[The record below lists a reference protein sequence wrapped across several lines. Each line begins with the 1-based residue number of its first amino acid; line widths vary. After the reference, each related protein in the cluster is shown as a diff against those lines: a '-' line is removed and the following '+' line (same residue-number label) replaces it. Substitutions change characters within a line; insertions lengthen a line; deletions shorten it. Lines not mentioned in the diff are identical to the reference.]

1 MIRHPLVAVLSVL
14 AFMVACK
21 GPTSGPAV
29 VKAPFPGDLRGLT
42 AQTAVRENPFWSN
55 RVAEAMGRY
64 RGRTAL
70 RFAEFHPST
79 FRRLATNEK
88 IVALTFDACG
98 GRHGSGFNAALI
110 GFLEAQR
117 VPATLF
123 ISWRWV
129 TNGNESHF
137 RRILA
142 NPLFQVE
149 NHGLTHRPCAVSRR
163 EIYQTASTPDLASAV
178 MEIAG
183 NAALLERAT
192 GRRTV
197 FYRSGTAYYDEVAME
212 IAATLG
218 HRVAGWD
225 VLSGDVGASASA
237 DAIAEGVLRRVRS
250 GSVVIMHMNQPA
262 WQAAPAVERIV
273 GSLRERGYRF
283 VALRGQ
289 AALD

>member
-1 MIRHPLVAVLSVL
+1 VTRHRLIAVFSALT
-14 AFMVACK
+14 FMAACK
-21 GPTSGPAV
+21 GPTPDPAV
-29 VKAPFPGDLRGLT
+29 VKAPFLEDLRGWT
-42 AQTAVRENPFWSN
+42 AKTAVRDNPFWSN
-55 RVAEAMGRY
+55 RVGDAMGQY
-64 RGRTAL
+64 RGRTGV

-88 IVALTFDACG
+88 VVALTFDACG

-110 GFLEAQR
+110 GFLEGQR

-149 NHGLTHRPCAVSRR
+149 NHGLTHRPCAVNPR
-163 EIYQTASTPDLASAV
+163 EIYQTPSTPDLASAV

-192 GRRTV
+192 GRRTT
-197 FYRSGTAYYDEVAME
+197 FYRSGTAYYDDVAME

-225 VLSGDVGASASA
+225 VLSGDVGASVSA

-250 GSVVIMHMNQPA
+250 GSVVILHMNQPA

-273 GSLRERGYRF
+273 GTLRGRGYRF
-283 VALRGQ
+283 VTLGGQ
-289 AALD
+289 AAVH